1 MLLSYTELREK
12 TNKIQER
19 LNACAKM
26 LEGIKPEEIGKYEN
40 PQYHMWSGEIKDL
53 EGFTERLEEW
63 LNQPPVAEAKRY
75 LLDLKKWAES
85 EEKISLEEIEKDWRF
100 LSDNIEEIKEIHK
113 QIKDIGY
120 ESIKKKT
127 STWVLRRVIEKDISE
142 KAKNWAT
149 NTNKFANG
157 LKQIEDKKME
167 SNLAEEVKKDII
179 RELFKIDSFDKNN
192 KKIIENY
199 HELIDRT
206 ENMIKNKPKGISEKA
221 VIKTYDIK
229 KKDMGIEENFSTVSK
244 IIEEIKGHLINLEW
258 VMEFTNFNDYNRVWR
273 EKRDAIKKNDL
284 ETISKALDDATQ
296 KANCWKNSK
305 KKEMNNALSRIER
318 MEKNVEK
325 EELNK
330 KFTSL
335 RGQVEVIDWKKPNV
349 ESLHN
354 IASQLD
360 TLRKQFREE
369 LIKKLQ
375 NNEDAASIIEE
386 PEIIE
391 DLGQKKGWGFDRF
404 FKALEVVLRS
414 GVIEIRMVEEE

>member
-1 MLLSYTELREK
+1 
-12 TNKIQER
+12 
-19 LNACAKM
+19 
-26 LEGIKPEEIGKYEN
+26 
-40 PQYHMWSGEIKDL
+40 
-53 EGFTERLEEW
+53 
-63 LNQPPVAEAKRY
+63 
-75 LLDLKKWAES
+75 
-85 EEKISLEEIEKDWRF
+85 
-100 LSDNIEEIKEIHK
+100 
-113 QIKDIGY
+113 
-120 ESIKKKT
+120 
-127 STWVLRRVIEKDISE
+127 
-142 KAKNWAT
+142 
-149 NTNKFANG
+149 
-157 LKQIEDKKME
+157 
-167 SNLAEEVKKDII
+167 
-179 RELFKIDSFDKNN
+179 
-192 KKIIENY
+192 
-199 HELIDRT
+199 
-206 ENMIKNKPKGISEKA
+206 NMIKNKPKGISEKA